1 MIYKITLKDYLKI
14 GYQVGKKNYWALIRF
29 YLFQILISVCAG
41 ITLIGIIILPAILVG
56 FTDCALKIFRGE
68 SYRYKD
74 SLSVGFREGMWWKS
88 FLFCLIVIVG
98 FFSIILV
105 TPFLNNYT
113 VIIPLILV
121 IIGTYLIT
129 LCMFGLFLLADKN
142 MTPIEVLGKSA
153 ELVHQLGFWLCFSF
167 VIALFI
173 FNIITYI
180 PFGFLIYCFF
190 FAPFLLMS
198 WIALYE
204 NASGNLSVKS
214 HEQITYVQ

>member
-14 GYQVGKKNYWALIRF
+14 GYQVGKKNYCNSLLSQAHICMR
-29 YLFQILISVCAG
+29 G

-121 IIGTYLIT
+121 IIGTYFIT
-129 LCMFGLFLLADKN
+129 LCMFGLFLLADK
-142 MTPIEVLGKSA
+142 ILSDRVLGN
-153 ELVHQLGFWLCFSF
+153 QRNWC
-167 VIALFI
+167 I
-173 FNIITYI
+173 N
-180 PFGFLIYCFF
+180 
-190 FAPFLLMS
+190 
-198 WIALYE
+198 
-204 NASGNLSVKS
+204 
-214 HEQITYVQ
+214 